1 MRIGVV
7 SDSHGHAVFT
17 REAVRLLES
26 LNVEQVIHC
35 GDIGSVQIIDLFSA
49 WPTHFVFGNVDF
61 YDLASLREAIEAAGQ
76 HCHERFGQLEL
87 ADRKIAFLHSDDIE
101 AFNNAIDSGEWDLIC
116 YGHTH
121 VADTRRAGSTLV
133 VNPGALYR
141 ATPHSIAVV
150 DLTEMKIETFSL

>member
-7 SDSHGHAVFT
+7 SDSHGHTVFT

-26 LNVEQVIHC
+26 LDVDQVIHC
-35 GDIGSVQIIDLFSA
+35 GDIGSVPIVELFSA

-61 YDLASLREAIEAAGQ
+61 YDLASLRAAIEAAGQ

-87 ADRKIAFLHSDDIE
+87 AERKIAFLHSDDIE
-101 AFNNAIDSGEWDLIC
+101 EFNKAIDSGEWDLIL

-150 DLTEMKIETFSL
+150 DLTDMTVETFSL